1 MKTTLKGRMIED
13 MQLRGLSPHTQ
24 NAYLMRVT
32 LFARYFGKLPD
43 KLGEEDVRKYL
54 LHLVNDKHVSY
65 AVLNMT
71 YYALRFMYEVTLK
84 RPWEVKK
91 LPHPKKPQRLPVIL
105 NKGEVQRIL
114 SVTTNLKHKAM
125 LSLAYSSGLRVSE
138 VAHLK
143 VSDIDPSRMAVL
155 VRQGKGQRDRY
166 TILSKVAL
174 ETIIRYLR
182 KYRPT
187 SWLFPGMIPGRP
199 ITDKSI
205 GLVMRD
211 VKKRAGITK
220 RATVHS
226 LRHAFATHLLEEGTD
241 PRRVQVLLGHRS
253 LRTTAI
259 YLHVSPKDLSNITSP
274 LDSPPE
280 T

>member
-65 AVLNMT
+65 GVLNIT